1 MGWIIGIGIPIV
13 LKILM
18 TTVSI
23 LLALIIFEKIKKH
36 L

>member
-18 TTVSI
+18 TTASI

>member
-1 MGWIIGIGIPIV
+1 MGFVYIGIQII
-13 LKILM
+13 LQILM
-18 TTVSI
+18 STASI